1 MTRDLRDVPH
11 RLHSA
16 LEMATALLNLPLAA
30 AHLEGLAL
38 ELTGPV
44 RALIAEALAEA
55 STDSPVRYAVVDRQV
70 TGREVDDQTGVETTE
85 YAGCVSRI
93 SLAVDV
99 DSPAATLAAE
109 LRRHHDVVITD
120 VPNGTHLGLTV
131 RPRTVQAWQWWLK
144 RFSITADT
152 VTVQGTNAYA
162 TGLVGDVAV
171 HLCGEDT
178 GTLLSSDVSVRR
190 GLDVDLDTPAGT
202 AAAKVRRQS
211 DVTAIEIRNAHT
223 IAVTVRATSLIEWQ
237 WWLTQLR
244 AVGNPVT
251 FEGDTAIVTGSK
263 DGATVHLHG
272 ADCRSFYTAD
282 LAAARLM
289 GLIAPATT

>member
-1 MTRDLRDVPH
+1 MTRDPRDVPH

-16 LEMATALLNLPLAA
+16 LEMAAALLDLPLTV

-70 TGREVDDQTGVETTE
+70 TGREVDAETGVETTE

-93 SLAVDV
+93 SLDVDV

-120 VPNGTHLGLTV
+120 VPNGTCLGLTV
-131 RPRTVQAWQWWLK
+131 RSRTVQAWQWWLK
-144 RFSITADT
+144 KFAISADT
-152 VTVQGTNAYA
+152 VTVQGTDAYA
-162 TGLVGDVAV
+162 AGVVGDVAV

-202 AAAKVRRQS
+202 AAAKVRRQP
-211 DVTAIEIRNAHT
+211 DVTAIEIRDAFT
-223 IAVTVRATSLIEWQ
+223 IAVTVRATSLVEWQ

-244 AVGNPVT
+244 ATGSPVT
-251 FEGDTAIVTGSK
+251 FEGDTAIVTGST

-289 GLIAPATT
+289 GLHAPATT